1 MTNYNY
7 PFIIEFPK
15 IGQSFFRLYFYCRK
29 KITYHLFLKEF
40 IGPITLRKKLKE
52 EDTLI
57 MIYIKYWL
65 LFQVA

>member
-15 IGQSFFRLYFYCRK
+15 IGQSSLGYISIAE